1 MHFPLVGYNKHVKSV
16 FQEVFMLKMFSTQIT
31 GLFRKIAEEE
41 EYQIE
46 DAARLLSQ
54 APAGDGFIYILGTAE
69 MKGIAF
75 EAVEGAEPLR
85 YTKIISDPH
94 LAAVSAADRVLLLS
108 RSSTDE
114 EAVRLA
120 FLLAEKGVPF
130 VSICSVL
137 DEDDPG
143 QLATLADVHI
153 NLHLTKGLLPD
164 DEGNRY
170 GFPSA
175 MAALFIYHALKFTID
190 EIMAE
195 YL

>member
-1 MHFPLVGYNKHVKSV
+1 
-16 FQEVFMLKMFSTQIT
+16 MLKMFTTQLT

-41 EYQIE
+41 EYQFE

-69 MKGIAF
+69 MKGIAY
-75 EAVEGAEPLR
+75 EAVEGAEALR

-94 LAAVSAADRVLLLS
+94 LVGVTAADRVLLLT
-108 RSSTDE
+108 RFSTDE

-120 FLLAEKGVPF
+120 YLLAEKGIPF
-130 VSICSVL
+130 VSVCSVL

-143 QLATLADVHI
+143 QLVTLADVHI

-164 DEGNRY
+164 EEGNRY
-170 GFPSA
+170 GFPST
-175 MAALFIYHALKFTID
+175 MAALFVYHALKFTVD
-190 EIMAE
+190 EILAE

>member
-1 MHFPLVGYNKHVKSV
+1 MHFPLVGYNKHVKSA
-16 FQEVFMLKMFSTQIT
+16 FQEVFMLKMFTTQLT
-31 GLFRKIAEEE
+31 GVFQKIAGEE

-54 APAGDGFIYILGTAE
+54 APAGDGFIYIIGTAE
-69 MKGIAF
+69 MKGIAY
-75 EAVEGAEPLR
+75 EALEGAEPLR
-85 YTKIISDPH
+85 YTKIISDPQ
-94 LAAVSAADRVLLLS
+94 LGGLSSADRVLLLS
-108 RSSTDE
+108 RFSTDE

-130 VSICSVL
+130 VSVCSCL
-137 DEDDPG
+137 DEEDPG
-143 QLATLADVHI
+143 QLAALADVHI

-175 MAALFIYHALKFTID
+175 MTSLFVYHALKFTID
-190 EIMAE
+190 EILAE

>member
-16 FQEVFMLKMFSTQIT
+16 LQEVFMLKMFSTQLS
-31 GLFRKIAEEE
+31 GLFKKIAEEE

-54 APAGDGFIYILGTAE
+54 APAGDGSIYILGTAE
-69 MKGIAF
+69 MKGIAY
-75 EAVEGAEPLR
+75 EATEGAEALR
-85 YTKIISDPH
+85 YTKTISDPH
-94 LAAVSAADRVLLLS
+94 LTAVSAADRVLLLS
-108 RSSTDE
+108 RFSTDE

-120 FLLAEKGVPF
+120 FLLAEKGIPF
-130 VSICSVL
+130 VSVCSVL

-164 DEGNRY
+164 DEGNRF
-170 GFPSA
+170 GFPSS
-175 MAALFIYHALKFTID
+175 MAALFVYHALKFTVD
-190 EIMAE
+190 EILAE

>member
-1 MHFPLVGYNKHVKSV
+1 MHFPLVGYNKHVKCV

-31 GLFRKIAEEE
+31 GLFRKIAETE

-94 LAAVSAADRVLLLS
+94 LAGVSAADRVLLLS
-108 RSSTDE
+108 RFSTDE

-130 VSICSVL
+130 VSVCSVL
-137 DEDDPG
+137 EEDDPG

-170 GFPSA
+170 GFPST
-175 MAALFIYHALKFTID
+175 MAALFVYHALKFTID